1 MNLKLI
7 IVLSFL
13 LLAAQSASAG
23 QPGRGAFDQ
32 YINNDTNGSSFEEAV
47 LLPDICDYSKCKT
60 QDCLFEVFDKTM
72 LGQELKYVS
81 DNYGKRGKDWDV
93 SGFDRIDSYVF
104 DNVKYYDDLGIEI
117 MGTGENKVLHF
128 DITASVNALT
138 QRQFDLSSQESVSS
152 PR

>member
-32 YINNDTNGSSFEEAV
+32 YINNATNGSSFQEAV
-47 LLPDICDYSKCKT
+47 VLPDICDYSKCKT
-60 QDCLFEVFDKTM
+60 KDCPDKVFNKTVF
-72 LGQELKYVS
+72 GQELKYVS
-81 DNYGKRGKDWDV
+81 DNYGKRGKDWDI
-93 SGFDRIDSYVF
+93 SGFDQVDSYVF
-104 DNVKYYDDLGIEI
+104 DNYKYYDDLGIEI

-128 DITASVNALT
+128 DITASVNAL
-138 QRQFDLSSQESVSS
+138 REKQFSL
-152 PR
+152 